1 MIQNGGL
8 ICVVRDITERHARDE
23 ALRQAKQHAEEASH
37 AKSRFLANVSHELR
51 TPLNAV
57 LGYTELLIDGL
68 YGSLPGKAHG
78 VLSRVQVNGRHL
90 LALINDILD
99 LSKIE
104 AGELLVASQPYSISD
119 LVQSVVS
126 TTEPLAKAKG
136 LVLRASVPE
145 GLPVGIGDERR
156 LTQVLVNLVGN
167 AIKFTDSG
175 SVNIAAEVENGRVRI
190 AIKDTGIGI
199 APEDQALI
207 FEAFQQG
214 SNAASHGNN
223 GTGLGLAISK
233 RIVEMHGGRI
243 EVHSALGV
251 GSTFIIDLPLET
263 GSITEAA

>member
-1 MIQNGGL
+1 
-8 ICVVRDITERHARDE
+8 
-23 ALRQAKQHAEEASH
+23 
-37 AKSRFLANVSHELR
+37 
-51 TPLNAV
+51 
-57 LGYTELLIDGL
+57 
-68 YGSLPGKAHG
+68 
-78 VLSRVQVNGRHL
+78 
-90 LALINDILD
+90 
-99 LSKIE
+99 
-104 AGELLVASQPYSISD
+104 
-119 LVQSVVS
+119 
-126 TTEPLAKAKG
+126 
-136 LVLRASVPE
+136 
-145 GLPVGIGDERR
+145 
-156 LTQVLVNLVGN
+156 
-167 AIKFTDSG
+167 
-175 SVNIAAEVENGRVRI
+175 VNIAAEVENGRVRI